1 MNIIIYYINLKKRS
15 DRNDILLKEL
25 EYLKELDYIKDINI
39 QRIDAVDK
47 DDLDREKLIE
57 DKYINDKT
65 TLRMGQIACILS
77 HKKTWKEFI
86 KSKYDYCIILED
98 DVKINKEYFKESFY
112 KILNDLN
119 NIKFDWLY
127 LGRNNL
133 CIPNFY
139 RGKKI
144 RDNFYL
150 PISTGYGAH
159 SYILSK
165 QGANKKIKYYEYIKG
180 NTILTNHP
188 LDLMYE
194 NIHLMNHYMNIKF
207 KCLSIL
213 PFGGLDKY
221 KDKKYSESQEFM
233 FHQRN
238 ITDTD
243 TS

>member
-25 EYLKELDYIKDINI
+25 EFLKELNLNIDIKRIN
-39 QRIDAVDK
+39 AVDK
-47 DDLDREKLIE
+47 DELDRDKLIE
-57 DKYINDKT
+57 DKYINDNI
-65 TLRMGQIACILS
+65 TLKMGQIACILS

-98 DVKINKEYFKESFY
+98 DIKINKEYFKESFS
-112 KILNDLN
+112 KILDDLN
-119 NIKFDWLY
+119 NIEFDWLY

-139 RGKKI
+139 KGKEI
-144 RDNFYL
+144 REHFYQ
-150 PISTGYGAH
+150 PISTSYGTH

-165 QGANKKIKYYEYIKG
+165 QGAEKKIKYYEYIKG

-194 NIHLMNHYMNIKF
+194 NMYLMNHYMNIEF

-213 PFGGLDKY
+213 PFGGLNKY
-221 KDKKYSESQEFM
+221 KYIEYSESREFI
-233 FHQRN
+233 FYQRN
-238 ITDTD
+238 ISDSD